1 MRLVLLL
8 GNSVN
13 TICSKL
19 LGKLKKTY
27 NLYIINCMTM
37 RLIFFKRK
45 KDKMMLSFL
54 ETEQIEAALQGNL

>member
-1 MRLVLLL
+1 
-8 GNSVN
+8 
-13 TICSKL
+13 
-19 LGKLKKTY
+19 
-27 NLYIINCMTM
+27 M